1 MNLDTTALII
11 AIASSLLSGLA
22 TGILATWR
30 EQKREIARRSE
41 KEKDALLMQLKDLEI
56 SFYKIQKDLDDWKH
70 KYYNT
75 LQELIEVKA
84 ELERTIT
91 QLTTIQANCEEDH

>member
-1 MNLDTTALII
+1 MTVDTTALII

-30 EQKREIARRSE
+30 EHKKELARKTER
-41 KEKDALLMQLKDLEI
+41 EKDHLLIDLKNLEI
-56 SFYKIQKDLDDWKH
+56 NLYKVEKDLDDWKT

-75 LQELIEVKA
+75 LQELIEVKS
-84 ELERTIT
+84 ELERTLI
-91 QLTTIQANCEEDH
+91 QLTKNDLNS

>member
-1 MNLDTTALII
+1 MTLDTTALII

-30 EQKREIARRSE
+30 EQKRELARKAE
-41 KEKDALLMQLKDLEI
+41 KEKDSLVMELKDLEI
-56 SFYKIQKDLDDWKH
+56 SFYKLQKDLDDWKF

-84 ELERTIT
+84 ELERTII
-91 QLTTIQANCEEDH
+91 QLTTIQSETP

>member
-1 MNLDTTALII
+1 MTLDTSALII

-22 TGILATWR
+22 TGLLATWR
-30 EQKREIARRSE
+30 EQKREISRRAE
-41 KEKDALLMQLKDLEI
+41 REKDSLILELKDLEI
-56 SFYKIQKDLDDWKH
+56 NFYKIQKDLDDWKF

-84 ELERTIT
+84 ELEKALIEIT
-91 QLTTIQANCEEDH
+91 SLQSK

>member
-1 MNLDTTALII
+1 MTLDTSALII

-22 TGILATWR
+22 AGLIATWR
-30 EQKREIARRSE
+30 DHKKEVIRRAE
-41 KEKDALLMQLKDLEI
+41 KEKDLLLLELKNTEI
-56 SFYKIQKDLDDWKH
+56 SLYKIQKDMDDWKL

-91 QLTTIQANCEEDH
+91 QLTKIQENCEEDH

>member
-1 MNLDTTALII
+1 MLDASALII

-22 TGILATWR
+22 TGLLATWNER
-30 EQKREIARRSE
+30 KKELVRQQE
-41 KEKDALLMQLKDLEI
+41 KLRDQILLDYKTLEVN
-56 SFYKIQKDLDDWKH
+56 FYKLQKDLDDWKA

-91 QLTTIQANCEEDH
+91 KLTNISHLDQ